1 MDPRIRE
8 YTNKYIEQLKT
19 SDEYVNYNNQLT
31 VIRNFPDLMEQ
42 INAYREE
49 NFMIQNRYEGDEL
62 FDKMEEFTN
71 KYESLMENPRAYD
84 FIHSE
89 AAFCRMIQEISTD
102 IVEGLNF
109 Q

>member
-1 MDPRIRE
+1 MDQRIRE
-8 YTNKYIEQLKT
+8 YTDAYIEQLKT
-19 SDEYVNYNNQLT
+19 SDEYINYNHQLS
-31 VIRNFPDLMEQ
+31 VIKNFPDLMEK

-71 KYESLMENPRAYD
+71 KYEPLLENPRVYD

-89 AAFCRMIQEISTD
+89 AAFCRMIQEINTN